1 MHDAEF
7 HHSHEELYKNTV
19 EIEGV
24 EKIVLTS
31 VGIDIGSSTSHL
43 LFSRLALRRQGSGNS
58 AQFSVTDRKIIWASP
73 IFLTPYVTQT
83 QIDFDK
89 IRDFIHKCYH
99 SADLTP
105 ADIDTGAVVITGEA
119 LKKEN
124 ARPIVEYFS
133 GESGKFIC
141 ASAGPHHEALLAA
154 YGSGAVRLSK
164 DSRSR
169 ILNVDM
175 GGGTTKLSLIVSGEI
190 VETAAISIGARLIA
204 FDSSGN
210 VTRLEA
216 AGGAFAQMAGVDV
229 SLGKRLTPE
238 QQTQIG
244 SVMGDELLAVLREGF
259 KHHPL
264 QPVLMV
270 TKPLERYTGVKDI
283 DYIIFSGGV
292 SEYVYQKTADR
303 FGDFGAELGGIVRR
317 FAQSLPRGSV
327 LEPAQGIRATVIGA
341 SEYTVQVSGVTSFFA
356 AEGCLPLFGYK
367 VIRTRHV
374 VGEDFSVALKSAF
387 DKFDVRDFGPGLV
400 VSLEIEGTFDYLAL
414 KEIARVLAEMA
425 RQTPDCPLV
434 VTIDQD
440 IARVIGFILTNEYK
454 IANPLICIDGISVG
468 DLDFIDIGQPI
479 GMMQIFPV
487 TVKTLLFSQPGLP

>member
-43 LFSRLALRRQGSGNS
+43 LFSRLTLRRQGGGHS
-58 AQFSVTDRKIIWASP
+58 AQFSVVDRKIIWASP

-89 IRDFIHKCYH
+89 IRDFFQECYH
-99 SADLTP
+99 SANLTP

-124 ARPIVEYFS
+124 ARPIIEHFS

-175 GGGTTKLSLIVSGEI
+175 GGGTTKLSLIESGEI
-190 VETAAISIGARLIA
+190 VETAAISIGARLVA
-204 FDSSGN
+204 FDSFGEI
-210 VTRLEA
+210 TRLEE
-216 AGGAFAQMAGVDV
+216 AGGVFAQMAGVEV
-229 SLGKRLTPE
+229 SLGKRLAPE
-238 QQTQIG
+238 QQARIG
-244 SVMGDELLAVLREGF
+244 NVMGDELLAVLREGF
-259 KHHPL
+259 ERHPL
-264 QPVLMV
+264 PQALMV
-270 TKPLERYTGVKDI
+270 TNPLVRYTGIKYI

-292 SEYVYQKTADR
+292 SEYVYQKTDDK
-303 FGDFGAELGGIVRR
+303 FGDFGADLGSSVRQ
-317 FAQSLPRGSV
+317 FVQSMPRGSI

-341 SEYTVQVSGVTSFFA
+341 SEYTVQVSGATSFFA
-356 AEGCLPLFGYK
+356 AEGCLPLFGHK
-367 VIRTRHV
+367 VIRVRHV
-374 VGEDFSVALKSAF
+374 GGADFSTPLKAAF
-387 DKFDVRDFGPGLV
+387 DKFDVKDFGPGLV
-400 VSLEIEGTFDYLAL
+400 ISLEIEGMLDYPVL

-434 VTIDQD
+434 VTIEQD

-468 DLDFIDIGQPI
+468 DLDFMDIGQPI

-487 TVKTLLFSQPGLP
+487 TVKTLLFSQQSLL